1 MTTYGSVIISG
12 IAVVGALL
20 ESLWPLSYYF
30 HRPRPGIV
38 HYPWCLLKQV
48 SILWDFLFK
57 VKPACD
63 VCAAARC
70 EPKAVICVL
79 GRGGKGERP
88 VNVLPPL
95 PPVHPL
101 KPPQLLL
108 YGRQSSLWQLN
119 SLSSSFASSPA
130 KVLQVLQQ
138 KEKRAGPLQAE
149 QLKTLLSSSP
159 ENSSG

>member
-20 ESLWPLSYYF
+20 ESLWPVSYYF

-88 VNVLPPL
+88 VNVLPSTASSAPTATPPTTFIWPTIL
-95 PPVHPL
+95 PVATQ
-101 KPPQLLL
+101 QLEQLFCKF
-108 YGRQSSLWQLN
+108 SSKRRSAQVRCK
-119 SLSSSFASSPA
+119 LSS
-130 KVLQVLQQ
+130 
-138 KEKRAGPLQAE
+138 
-149 QLKTLLSSSP
+149 
-159 ENSSG
+159 